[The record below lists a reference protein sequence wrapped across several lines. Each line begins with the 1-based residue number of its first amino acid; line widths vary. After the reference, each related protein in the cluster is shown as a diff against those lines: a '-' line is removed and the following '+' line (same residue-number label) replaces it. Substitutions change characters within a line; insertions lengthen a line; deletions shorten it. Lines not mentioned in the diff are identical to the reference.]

1 MRENPGKMP
10 QNSGVF
16 GGGAAPQADE
26 EASAGCAGRAGLG
39 ALHHLRPR
47 DCERAFAETPSF
59 YPLEQRQREDKAR
72 REQADAEQQAGQEQ
86 AERVHGER
94 IPGLELN
101 EHQRWVRTGFR
112 RSPLRGDRALGS
124 DHATKANTAVRAAP
138 AQDLAAAVAN
148 QSTKSERG
156 PGTGPT
162 DCTLRPQR
170 PAMSVK
176 RGSRRLGCRAT
187 LDSTAR
193 QAAGKAERQPFGLQL
208 ASLGRDSPRQD
219 SATRSLTGGQVRWS
233 ASPGCLNATLRQVIA
248 EVSAQFGPVSV
259 NSTCRSRQHNAS
271 VGGAPHSQHL
281 SGNAV
286 DFKCR
291 SQCARGTGLPWR
303 TSSHWRLEALFRWTL
318 SHRHRTAPHLV
329 MAPLPIATTSG
340 TASVRCDAG
349 GPSATASQIT
359 T

>member
-86 AERVHGER
+86 TERVHGER

-124 DHATKANTAVRAAP
+124 DHATKANVVSRRLSGLRQP
-138 AQDLAAAVAN
+138 LAAAVAN

-170 PAMSVK
+170 TGNVCET
-176 RGSRRLGCRAT
+176 RE
-187 LDSTAR
+187 
-193 QAAGKAERQPFGLQL
+193 QAAR
-208 ASLGRDSPRQD
+208 R
-219 SATRSLTGGQVRWS
+219 RS
-233 ASPGCLNATLRQVIA
+233 
-248 EVSAQFGPVSV
+248 E
-259 NSTCRSRQHNAS
+259 
-271 VGGAPHSQHL
+271 
-281 SGNAV
+281 
-286 DFKCR
+286 
-291 SQCARGTGLPWR
+291 
-303 TSSHWRLEALFRWTL
+303 TSSHVSRKR
-318 SHRHRTAPHLV
+318 
-329 MAPLPIATTSG
+329 SG
-340 TASVRCDAG
+340 AKRYRRREHG
-349 GPSATASQIT
+349 E
-359 T
+359 